1 MAVARRKR
9 ELQET
14 RRLERTKRKQRF
26 AEKKMRIT
34 RQVVL
39 GRVVNLISD
48 RLIFRNAR
56 IRKLG
61 IRLLFIYVENVI
73 MCI

>member
-1 MAVARRKR
+1 MGVARRKR
-9 ELQET
+9 ELQEV

-39 GRVVNLISD
+39 ARVGNLILD
-48 RLIFRNAR
+48 LLVWRNAK
-56 IRKLG
+56 IK
-61 IRLLFIYVENVI
+61 N
-73 MCI
+73 